1 VSIQA
6 RGVRLADIPS
16 CFEAIVPAAIATVAD
31 DGTPNCTYISIVH
44 RIDDA
49 HVALS
54 RQFFKKTDENTVVN
68 PYAQVLVIEPPT
80 GRLYE
85 LDLVYERTETEG
97 PLFERM
103 RTKLDA
109 VAAHEGL
116 ANIFKL
122 KGTDICRVEACTL
135 LPGYLT
141 GAPLDRDLKIE
152 RVEEFSRRLA
162 EAGDMDG
169 VLSTTLSA
177 CTELLGYPHVFV
189 MLVDESGERLYTV
202 ESSGFPSSG
211 AGSEVRLG
219 AGLIGVAAER
229 RQSVRVT
236 HMSRELSYSQAA
248 RQSIPDGPAGTLEQV
263 IPLPRLQSIQSQ
275 LVTPMLAHRQLVGV
289 ICLQSEQPGA
299 FQATDECVV
308 GILANQVAMAL
319 TALRLSDTEP
329 PDVPPKPAAT
339 SVEVKHYQEDDS
351 VFLDNEYLIKG
362 VAGGILW
369 RLLRHYDEHGRVDF
383 SNREI
388 RLDPSLDLP
397 DIKDN
402 LEARLILL
410 RKRLEER
417 CDYLRIEK
425 TARGRFGLRVD
436 RPLRLVHIEGGGPL

>member
-6 RGVRLADIPS
+6 RGIRLADIPS
-16 CFEAIVPAAIATVAD
+16 CFEGIIPAAIATVAD
-31 DGTPNCTYISIVH
+31 DRTPNCTYISIVH

-54 RQFFKKTDENTVVN
+54 RQFFKKTDENTIVN

-97 PLFERM
+97 PRFERM
-103 RTKLDA
+103 RTTLDA

-116 ANIFKL
+116 TNIFKL

-141 GAPLDRDLKIE
+141 GAPLDRDVKIE
-152 RVEEFSRRLA
+152 GVEEFSRRLA
-162 EAGDMDG
+162 EAGDMDE
-169 VLSTTLSA
+169 VLSTTLTS
-177 CTELLGYPHVFV
+177 CTELLGYAHVFV

-202 ESSGFPSSG
+202 ASTGFPSSG

-219 AGLIGVAAER
+219 EGLIGVAAER

-236 HMSRELSYSQAA
+236 HMGRELSYSQATRKSA
-248 RQSIPDGPAGTLEQV
+248 EKSDGRLEQV
-263 IPLPRLQSIQSQ
+263 IPLPRLQSMQSQ
-275 LVTPMLAHRQLVGV
+275 LVTPMLAYRRLVGV
-289 ICLQSEQPGA
+289 LCLQSEKPGA
-299 FQATDECVV
+299 FQSADECVV
-308 GILANQVAMAL
+308 GILASQVAMAL
-319 TALRLSDTEP
+319 TAFRPADSEITGDP
-329 PDVPPKPAAT
+329 PRTQSAA
-339 SVEVKHYQEDDS
+339 VEVKHYEEDDS

-369 RLLRHYDEHGRVDF
+369 RLLRNYDEHGRVEF

-388 RLDPSLDLP
+388 RLDQTLELP

-417 CDYLRIEK
+417 CPYLRIEK
-425 TARGRFGLRVD
+425 SSRGRFRLRVD
-436 RPLRLVHIEGGGPL
+436 RPLKLVQIEGGGPL